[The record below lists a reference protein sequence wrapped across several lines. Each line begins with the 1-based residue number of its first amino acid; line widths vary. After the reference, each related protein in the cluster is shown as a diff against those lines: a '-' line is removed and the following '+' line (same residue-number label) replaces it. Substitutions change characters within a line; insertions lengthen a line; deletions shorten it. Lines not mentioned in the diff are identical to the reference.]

1 MTKKKLSI
9 TINIYKITV
18 NIQFMEGIMAAQK
31 INPKECPYYLNE
43 FFTYQRVVKL
53 KAERTLESYYIDLRL
68 FLRYVK
74 LTKGNIDPETP
85 LNDITISDIPLE
97 LVKNFT
103 KLDVLNYLSYVA
115 TDRQNTAK
123 TRHRKLASLKV
134 FYKCLYRDLNLIPE
148 NPTKDVD
155 YPKMHEH
162 LPKFLTLDDSIKLL
176 ENMNTEDPF
185 YLRDYCIITL
195 FINCGMRLSELV
207 GLNMQDVNLNE
218 RSMRLLGKGNKE
230 RIIHIN
236 DACADAIVQYLSE
249 RTPSEAEPNA
259 LFLSNRGT
267 RITNRRVQQ
276 IVDAALKDSNLD
288 NQGYSTHKLR
298 HTAAT
303 LMYQHG
309 NVDTLILKEILGHKS
324 ISTTEIYTHIANDS
338 VKEAMDASPLANIKN
353 KKKSNKK

>member
-1 MTKKKLSI
+1 
-9 TINIYKITV
+9 
-18 NIQFMEGIMAAQK
+18 MAELK

-43 FFTYQRVVKL
+43 FFTYQRVVLL

-74 LTKGNIDPETP
+74 LTKGNIDPKTP
-85 LNDITISDIPLE
+85 LKDITISDIPIE

-115 TDRQNTAK
+115 TERQNTAK

-134 FYKCLYRDLNLIPE
+134 FYKCLYRDLNLIPD

-162 LPKFLTLDDSIKLL
+162 LPKYLTLDDSIKLL

-185 YLRDYCIITL
+185 YLRDYCIVTL

-207 GLNMQDVNLNE
+207 GLNFQDINLNE

-236 DACADAIVQYLSE
+236 DACADAIIQYIDVRE
-249 RTPSEAEPNA
+249 HSEAEPNA
-259 LFLSNRGT
+259 LFISKRGT

-276 IVDAALKDSNLD
+276 IVENALKDSNLD

-309 NVDTLILKEILGHKS
+309 NVDTLVLKEILGHKS
-324 ISTTEIYTHIANDS
+324 ISTTEIYTHISNES
-338 VKEAMDASPLANIKN
+338 LKEAMDASPLANIKN
-353 KKKSNKK
+353 SKKPYKK

>member
-1 MTKKKLSI
+1 
-9 TINIYKITV
+9 
-18 NIQFMEGIMAAQK
+18 MAAQK
-31 INPKECPYYLNE
+31 INPKECPQYLNE
-43 FFTYQRVVKL
+43 FFTYQRVVKI

-74 LTKGNIDPETP
+74 LTKGGIDPKTP
-85 LNDITISDIPLE
+85 IDQITISDVPLE
-97 LVKNFT
+97 WIKNFT
-103 KLDVLNYLSYVA
+103 KLDILSYLSYVA
-115 TDRQNTAK
+115 TERQNTAK

-134 FYKCLYRDLNLIPE
+134 FFKCLYRDLNMIPE

-162 LPKFLTLDDSIKLL
+162 LPKFLTLDDSIRLL
-176 ENMNTEDPF
+176 ENMNNEDPF
-185 YLRDYCIITL
+185 YYRDYCIITL

-207 GLNMQDVNLNE
+207 GLNIQDVNLDE

-236 DACADAIVQYLSE
+236 DACAEAIVKHLEE
-249 RTPSEAEPNA
+249 RKPSEEEHNA
-259 LFLSNRGT
+259 LFLSKRGT

-276 IVDAALKDSNLD
+276 IVDNALKDSNLD

-324 ISTTEIYTHIANDS
+324 ISTTEIYTHISNDS
-338 VKEAMDASPLANIKN
+338 LKDAMDASPLANIHN
-353 KKKSNKK
+353 KKTPKK

>member
-1 MTKKKLSI
+1 MST
-9 TINIYKITV
+9 NKID
-18 NIQFMEGIMAAQK
+18 
-31 INPKECPYYLNE
+31 PKECPYYLNE
-43 FFTYQRVVKL
+43 FFTYQRVVML

-74 LTKGNIDPETP
+74 LTKGNIDSQTP
-85 LNDITISDIPLE
+85 INSITISDVPLD
-97 LVKNFT
+97 LVKGFT
-103 KLDVLNYLSYVA
+103 KLDILNYLSYVA
-115 TDRQNTAK
+115 TDRKNTAK

-134 FYKCLYRDLNLIPE
+134 FFKCLYRDLNLIPE
-148 NPTKDVD
+148 NPAKDVD

-176 ENMNTEDPF
+176 ENMNIEDPF
-185 YLRDYCIITL
+185 YTRDYYIITL

-207 GLNMQDVNLNE
+207 GLNLQDINLDE
-218 RSMRLLGKGNKE
+218 RSMCLLGKGNKE

-236 DACADAIVQYLSE
+236 DACADAIVQYINE
-249 RTPSEAEPNA
+249 RKSSDSEPNA

-276 IVDAALKDSNLD
+276 IVDNALRDSNLD

-338 VKEAMDASPLANIKN
+338 IKEAMDASPLANIKN
-353 KKKSNKK
+353 TKKPKK

>member
-1 MTKKKLSI
+1 MASG
-9 TINIYKITV
+9 KI
-18 NIQFMEGIMAAQK
+18 K
-31 INPKECPYYLNE
+31 PKECPPYLNE
-43 FFTYQRVVKL
+43 FFTYQRVVKI
-53 KAERTLESYYIDLRL
+53 KSERTLESYYIDLRL

-74 LTKGNIDPETP
+74 LTKNGITP
-85 LNDITISDIPLE
+85 DTPMNKIPINDVPLE
-97 LVKNFT
+97 DIRSMS
-103 KLDVLNYLSYVA
+103 KLDILNYLSYVA
-115 TDRQNTAK
+115 TERNNTAK

-134 FYKCLYRDLNLIPE
+134 FYKCLYRDLNLIPDD
-148 NPTKDVD
+148 PTKDVD

-176 ENMNTEDPF
+176 QNMNNEDP
-185 YLRDYCIITL
+185 YYYRDYCIITL

-207 GLNMQDVNLNE
+207 GINLQDVNLDE
-218 RSMRLLGKGNKE
+218 RTLRLLGKGNKE

-236 DACADAIVQYLSE
+236 DACASSILQYLNE
-249 RTPSEAEPNA
+249 RKPSPAEPDA
-259 LFLSNRGT
+259 LFLSKRGT

-276 IVDAALKDSNLD
+276 IVDNALRDSHLD

-324 ISTTEIYTHIANDS
+324 ISTTEIYTHISNES
-338 VKEAMDASPLANIKN
+338 VKEAMDASPLANIQNTKIPL
-353 KKKSNKK
+353 KGKMKH

>member
-1 MTKKKLSI
+1 MAYKKI
-9 TINIYKITV
+9 D
-18 NIQFMEGIMAAQK
+18 
-31 INPKECPYYLNE
+31 PKECPQFLNE
-43 FFTYQRVVKL
+43 FFTYQRVVKI

-74 LTKGNIDPETP
+74 LIKGKADPKTVWK
-85 LNDITISDIPLE
+85 DITISDIPIE
-97 LVKNFT
+97 DIKDIS
-103 KLDVLNYLSYVA
+103 KLDILNYLSYVA
-115 TDRQNTAK
+115 TERKNTAK

-134 FYKCLYRDLNLIPE
+134 FYNCLYRDLNLIPAD
-148 NPTKDVD
+148 PTKDVD

-176 ENMNTEDPF
+176 ENMSNSDP
-185 YLRDYCIITL
+185 YYYRDYCIITL

-207 GLNMQDVNLNE
+207 GLNMQDVNLDE
-218 RSMRLLGKGNKE
+218 RTMRLLGKGNKE
-230 RIIHIN
+230 RIIHVN
-236 DACADAIVQYLSE
+236 DACASALVQYISE
-249 RTPSEAEPNA
+249 RQPSQSEPNA
-259 LFLSNRGT
+259 LFLSKRGT

-276 IVDAALKDSNLD
+276 IVDNALRDSHLD

-303 LMYQHG
+303 LMYQYG

-338 VKEAMDASPLANIKN
+338 VKDAMDASPLANIQNN
-353 KKKSNKK
+353 KKPSKRPKRTNRK

>member
-1 MTKKKLSI
+1 MGCII
-9 TINIYKITV
+9 T
-18 NIQFMEGIMAAQK
+18 AQK
-31 INPKECPYYLNE
+31 INPKECPNYLNE
-43 FFTYQRVVKL
+43 FFTYQRVVKI

-74 LTKGNIDPETP
+74 LTKGNIDPKTP
-85 LNDITISDIPLE
+85 MNEITISDVPLE

-103 KLDVLNYLSYVA
+103 KLDILNYLSYVA
-115 TDRQNTAK
+115 TERSNTAK

-134 FYKCLYRDLNLIPE
+134 FYKCLHRDLNLIPDD
-148 NPTKDVD
+148 PTKDVD

-162 LPKFLTLDDSIKLL
+162 LPKFLTLDDSVKLL
-176 ENMNTEDPF
+176 ENMNTDDP
-185 YLRDYCIITL
+185 YYYRDYCIITL

-207 GLNMQDVNLNE
+207 GLNMQDVNLDE
-218 RSMRLLGKGNKE
+218 RTMRLLGKGNKE

-236 DACADAIVQYLSE
+236 DACADSIIQYIKE
-249 RTPSEAEPNA
+249 REPSPIEPNA
-259 LFLSNRGT
+259 LFLSKRGT

-276 IVDAALKDSNLD
+276 IVDNALKDSNLD

-324 ISTTEIYTHIANDS
+324 ISTTEIYTHISNES
-338 VKEAMDASPLANIKN
+338 VKEAMDASPLANIHN
-353 KKKSNKK
+353 TKKPKEK

>member
-1 MTKKKLSI
+1 MRKTGCII
-9 TINIYKITV
+9 T
-18 NIQFMEGIMAAQK
+18 AQK
-31 INPKECPYYLNE
+31 INPKECPNYLNE
-43 FFTYQRVVKL
+43 FFTYQRVVKI

-74 LTKGNIDPETP
+74 LTKGNIDPKTP
-85 LNDITISDIPLE
+85 MNEITISDVPLE
-97 LVKNFT
+97 LVKSFT
-103 KLDVLNYLSYVA
+103 KLDILNYLSYVA
-115 TDRQNTAK
+115 TERSNTAK

-134 FYKCLYRDLNLIPE
+134 FYKCLHRDLNLIPDD
-148 NPTKDVD
+148 PTKDVD

-162 LPKFLTLDDSIKLL
+162 LPKFLTLDDSVKLL
-176 ENMNTEDPF
+176 ENMNTDDP
-185 YLRDYCIITL
+185 YYYRDYCIITL

-207 GLNMQDVNLNE
+207 GLNMQDVNLDE
-218 RSMRLLGKGNKE
+218 RTMRLLGKGNKE

-236 DACADAIVQYLSE
+236 DACADSIIQYINE
-249 RTPSEAEPNA
+249 REPSPIEPNA
-259 LFLSNRGT
+259 LFLSKRGT

-276 IVDAALKDSNLD
+276 IVDNALKDSNLD

-324 ISTTEIYTHIANDS
+324 ISTTEIYTHISNES
-338 VKEAMDASPLANIKN
+338 VKEAMDASPLANIHN
-353 KKKSNKK
+353 TKKPKEK